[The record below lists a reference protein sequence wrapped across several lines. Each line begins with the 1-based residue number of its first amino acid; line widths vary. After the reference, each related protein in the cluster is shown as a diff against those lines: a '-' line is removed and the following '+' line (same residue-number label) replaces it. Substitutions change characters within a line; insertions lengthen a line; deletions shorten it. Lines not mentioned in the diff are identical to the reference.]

1 MFSHELLSSPA
12 DFVLDTGRISEIFAY
27 FAQVVDVPQKG
38 IMNIAFLSDD
48 EIQVLNREYRQIDR
62 TTDVLS
68 FHYFDDFSAV
78 EEDMIAGEIIMSESR
93 ILAQASEH
101 GHTARQE
108 CEILIIHGILH
119 ILGFD
124 HEDDV
129 DYVEMWKYESVI
141 RTHFGLSV

>member
-27 FAQVVDVPQKG
+27 IAQVVDIPQKG

-93 ILAQASEH
+93 ILTQASEH

-124 HEDDV
+124 HEDDD
-129 DYVEMWKYESVI
+129 DYVEMWKYESLI